1 MFSPL
6 PADAIPGDEPL
17 PGPRLLGARL
27 RALRAQRNQTLK
39 QVAAAC
45 GIAPSFLS
53 LVERGET
60 DLSLSRFCRLAEHY
74 EIAPSELM
82 LALGSRIAEPE
93 IRPRER
99 FRTIERGAGV
109 EFRILQDRNPQ
120 MSFARLE
127 PGARFDELRAHDG
140 HDFWYVA
147 SGDVALHYGRSVY
160 ELHEGDTASFSATV
174 PHGLSNPYDAPAV
187 LVALGTVP
195 LW

>member
-1 MFSPL
+1 MAPAL
-6 PADAIPGDEPL
+6 PNDATAGDEPP

-27 RALRAQRNQTLK
+27 RALRLQHNQTLK
-39 QVAAAC
+39 DVASAC
-45 GIAPSFLS
+45 GIAASFLS

-60 DLSLSRFCRLAEHY
+60 DLSLSRFSRLAEHY

-93 IRPRER
+93 IVPRER
-99 FRTIERGAGV
+99 FRSVDRGAGV
-109 EFRILQDRNPQ
+109 EFRILQDRSPQ
-120 MSFARLE
+120 ISFARLE
-127 PGARFDELRAHDG
+127 PGARFDELRAHHG

-147 SGDVALHYGRSVY
+147 AGDVELHHGRSVY
-160 ELHEGDTASFSATV
+160 ELHEGDTARFSATV
-174 PHGLSNPYDAPAV
+174 PHGLANPYDAPAV